1 MKVGMW
7 LMCRK
12 SNNPSVQAF
21 ALDHIN
27 DVVVNTVGLFGAHPI
42 SQCCASIIG
51 FNAAMQCFECLL
63 TTHAYTGVIQISSA
77 RAQAHDDVSQTHAIR
92 SEMGRSV

>member
-1 MKVGMW
+1 MKIGMW

-27 DVVVNTVGLFGAHPI
+27 DVVVNAVGLFG
-42 SQCCASIIG
+42 
-51 FNAAMQCFECLL
+51 E
-63 TTHAYTGVIQISSA
+63 
-77 RAQAHDDVSQTHAIR
+77 R
-92 SEMGRSV
+92 STS

>member
-1 MKVGMW
+1 MGVIVMKIGMY

-42 SQCCASIIG
+42 PG
-51 FNAAMQCFECLL
+51 
-63 TTHAYTGVIQISSA
+63 TV
-77 RAQAHDDVSQTHAIR
+77 
-92 SEMGRSV
+92 